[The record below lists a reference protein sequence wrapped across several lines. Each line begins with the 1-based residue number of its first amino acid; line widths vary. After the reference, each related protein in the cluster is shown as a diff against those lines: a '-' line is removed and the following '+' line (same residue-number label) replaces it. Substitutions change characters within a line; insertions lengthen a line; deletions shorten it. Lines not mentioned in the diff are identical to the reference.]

1 VPTDNAGLSMNG
13 GGIATTMEIAIEQ
26 KYGIAVP
33 AAAGADANA
42 LSPVVDKVFVV
53 CRAVKGPNETANSE
67 LMYAVF
73 DAFKASPVVDPKTT
87 QLGERLLTDD
97 SPYTFTFAIKV
108 ALAKP
113 LTLK

>member
-1 VPTDNAGLSMNG
+1 
-13 GGIATTMEIAIEQ
+13 
-26 KYGIAVP
+26 
-33 AAAGADANA
+33 
-42 LSPVVDKVFVV
+42 
-53 CRAVKGPNETANSE
+53 
-67 LMYAVF
+67 
-73 DAFKASPVVDPKTT
+73 VDPKTT